1 MKLFKTALTALGAL
15 AISTS
20 LAAAAEAPTI
30 AYVVKIINPY
40 FNVMLKGANEEADK
54 LGIKLLTS
62 AAASQTAVEQQINIM
77 EDYISQGVD
86 AIVLAPIDSKGL
98 VPVVAKAMQAGI
110 KVVDVD
116 NRLDADTMK
125 AAGIEVTYV
134 GVSDETSAYNAGK
147 AMVEALGGEGKVAI
161 LEGIRGADNAQARK
175 RGAEM
180 AFAEADG
187 IEIVA
192 SQTANWQAEEALN
205 VATNIIQANPDI
217 NGIFCANDTMTFGA
231 IQAVAAAGKT
241 GEILITGIDAEQQA
255 LVNIKEGTAL
265 ATVYQNQDAQAAKAL
280 QVAMAMIN
288 GEEVPLDV
296 QVPTILI
303 TKDNL
308 SDYLE

>member
-1 MKLFKTALTALGAL
+1 MKLFKSALMAIGAL

-20 LAAAAEAPTI
+20 LAAAADTPTV

-62 AAASQTAVEQQINIM
+62 AAANQTAVEQQINIM

-175 RGAEM
+175 RGAEK
-180 AFAEADG
+180 AFAEASG

-241 GEILITGIDAEQQA
+241 GQIFITGIDAEQQA

-308 SDYLE
+308 SDYLK